1 MLQRKPPTWIPG
13 LAKRRAGARPRVPW
27 PDPRVDALFD
37 TYLEWRD
44 ESKAVERAYERWTES
59 EGGER
64 HLAYAVYRAALER
77 EEKAADVYEVA
88 AMELVGAVRE
98 PHERRTGDDRCH

>member
-1 MLQRKPPTWIPG
+1 MLHRKPPTWIPG
-13 LAKRRAGARPRVPW
+13 LAKRRAGARPQVAW

-44 ESKAVERAYERWTES
+44 ESKAVERAYERWTDS
-59 EGGER
+59 ERAER
-64 HLAYAVYRAALER
+64 RLAYAVYRAALDR

-98 PHERRTGDDRCH
+98 PHEC